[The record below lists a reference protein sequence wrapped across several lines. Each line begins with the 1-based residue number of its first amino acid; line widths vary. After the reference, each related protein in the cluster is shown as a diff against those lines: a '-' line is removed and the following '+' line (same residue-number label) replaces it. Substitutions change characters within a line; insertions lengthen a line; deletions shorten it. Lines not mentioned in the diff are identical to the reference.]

1 MSYWIHKC
9 GNKNNSLWRFFMCD
23 YRADLEKLPTAIKE
37 GQNQPNN
44 DTVCKNKCCPGSQC
58 FCIEDS
64 STWLLGKDSDEWIEI
79 ETPSSET
86 SPGGAT
92 DIKSISE
99 SQIYSLF

>member
-1 MSYWIHKC
+1 MSYWIHQC

-23 YRADLEKLPTAIKE
+23 HRTDLKNLPTASKE
-37 GQNQPNN
+37 GEIQPN

-64 STWLLGKDSDEWIEI
+64 STWVLGKDNDKWT
-79 ETPSSET
+79 ETEKSSSGS
-86 SPGGAT
+86 SPGAT
-92 DIKSISE
+92 TNIKPITE